1 MPADETQETGTE
13 IQDTGEQQTQ
23 EETQELSLN
32 DELEAAFASP
42 EGEETPAETPAEE
55 TAEVKEET
63 EPEPLSA
70 PEHWPEE
77 TRTLFEA
84 APREWQEWALK
95 RDSEVDNMIRE
106 KTEGISEFRKT
117 YDPVDKIFEPYRNQL
132 IMAGLTPADVIS
144 RWAAA
149 EQMLQNEPVKAIQY
163 LMQQY
168 NISQDALSA
177 EEVSEDPDIAKLRN
191 EINALRQDYTTRQQ
205 TDQQQSQE
213 AISNQIQQFVQEKDE
228 SGNLTHPYFEDVTAD
243 IVGLAKAEW
252 ALGRKPDLNNLYE
265 RAVWANP
272 ETRAKLQD
280 AQQKAASKA
289 AEKEAQRKAK
299 EAKAAAASITGA
311 PSGTQVIDEDLS
323 VEDSLRRAWDSNV
336 H

>member
-1 MPADETQETGTE
+1 MADENQEIVETQETVE
-13 IQDTGEQQTQ
+13 TQ
-23 EETQELSLN
+23 EETQELSLD
-32 DELEAAFASP
+32 DELQAAFTAP
-42 EGEETPAETPAEE
+42 DDTETEETET
-55 TAEVKEET
+55 THEVKEEGE

-77 TRTLFEA
+77 TRTQFEA

-132 IMAGLTPADVIS
+132 IMAGLTPADVIG

-168 NISQDALSA
+168 NIPQDVLSA

-252 ALGRKPDLNNLYE
+252 SQGRKPDLNNLYE

-311 PSGTQVIDEDLS
+311 PSGTQVVDEDLS

>member
-1 MPADETQETGTE
+1 MADENQEITTETQETQE
-13 IQDTGEQQTQ
+13 TQ
-23 EETQELSLN
+23 EEVKELSL
-32 DELEAAFASP
+32 DEELEAAFSAPSETP
-42 EGEETPAETPAEE
+42 DDTPTEETQEIKEEGE
-55 TAEVKEET
+55 

-77 TRTLFEA
+77 TRTQFEA

-106 KTEGISEFRKT
+106 KTEGISDFRKT
-117 YDPVDKIFEPYRNQL
+117 YDPVEKIFEPYRNQL

-149 EQMLQNEPVKAIQY
+149 EQMLQNEPAKAIQY

-168 NISQDALSA
+168 NISADALSG
-177 EEVSEDPDIAKLRN
+177 EEVSEDPDIASIRQ
-191 EINALRQDYTTRQQ
+191 EINALRTDITTRQQ
-205 TDQQQSQE
+205 TDQQASQQ
-213 AISNQIQQFVQEKDE
+213 AISNQIQQFVEEKDE
-228 SGNLTHPYFEDVTAD
+228 AGNPKHPYFEDVTAD

-252 ALGRKPDLNNLYE
+252 SQGRKPDLNNLYE

-272 ETRAKLQD
+272 DTRAKLQD

-289 AEKEAQRKAK
+289 SEKEAQRKAK
-299 EAKAAAASITGA
+299 EAKAAAASVSGA
-311 PSGTQVIDEDLS
+311 PSGTHIVDEDLS
-323 VEDSLRRAWDSNV
+323 VEDSIRRAWDQSM